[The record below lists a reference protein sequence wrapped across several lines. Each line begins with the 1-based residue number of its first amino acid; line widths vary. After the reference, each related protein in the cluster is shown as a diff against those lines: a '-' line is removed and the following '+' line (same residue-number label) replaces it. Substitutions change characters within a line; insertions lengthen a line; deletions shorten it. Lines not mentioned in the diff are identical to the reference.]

1 MKTYTICLTNLESRR
16 AFVVGGGQVAT
27 RKVESLLEAGAP
39 VTVISPE
46 FTPELE
52 GWIAAGQVTAARQTY
67 SCGLLNALGARPLDI
82 VIAAAGDEVA
92 NCQVWEEASAL
103 GCLVNAVDDPP
114 HSNFI
119 LPAVLRR
126 GEVSV
131 AVSTGGASPALAARL
146 RDRIA
151 GVVEPDIAELA
162 ALLAALRPELIARV
176 PPEGRRAAANRLLDA
191 DLLAALRRS
200 GWEAALD
207 YGRRLLQPDGE
218 PDSLD

>member
-1 MKTYTICLTNLESRR
+1 MKTYTVCLTNLDSRR
-16 AFVVGGGQVAT
+16 AFVTGGGQVAT
-27 RKVESLLEAGAP
+27 RKVEGLLEAGAP
-39 VTVISPE
+39 VTVISPQ

-52 GWIAAGQVTAARQTY
+52 RWIAAGRVTAVRRAY
-67 SCGLLNALGARPLDI
+67 SCGLLQTLGARPQDI
-82 VIAAAGDEVA
+82 VIAAAGDEAA

-103 GCLVNAVDDPP
+103 GCLVNVVDDPR

-151 GVVEPDIAELA
+151 GVVGPETAELA

-176 PPEGRRAAANRLLDA
+176 PPEGRRAAAGRLLDA
-191 DLLAALRRS
+191 DLLGVLVRS

-207 YGRRLLQPDGE
+207 YGRRLLQQDGE
-218 PDSLD
+218 PGSID